1 MDNIRTAKDAINVFF
16 ARLISQTGQDEISE
30 FVTDLKQNGTFN
42 DAKYYTRVKKQ
53 LQDIAATISEENTN
67 ENIRELDDAIRNAG
81 EYL

>member
-16 ARLISQTGQDEISE
+16 ARLIRQTGQDEISE
-30 FVTDLKQNGTFN
+30 FVTELKQNGTFN

>member
-30 FVTDLKQNGTFN
+30 FVTELKQNGTFN

-67 ENIRELDDAIRNAG
+67 EDIRELDDAIRNAG

>member
-30 FVTDLKQNGTFN
+30 FVTELKQNGTFN

-53 LQDIAATISEENTN
+53 LQDMAATISEENTN

>member
-16 ARLISQTGQDEISE
+16 ARLIGQTGQDGISE
-30 FVTDLKQNGTFN
+30 FVTELKQNGTFP

>member
-30 FVTDLKQNGTFN
+30 FVTELKQNGTFN
-42 DAKYYTRVKKQ
+42 DTKYYTRVKKQ